1 MPGVGKTSIAELI
14 SKTLKIKHIDVDQ
27 IIEDKESETINDIIS
42 KRGEDV
48 FRSIEKKEL
57 SFAINTKEL
66 SVISCGGGAVI
77 DKENRHLIKNKTYG
91 IHVKS
96 SIEEICKRIEVST
109 RPLLYNTNK
118 VLKLHS
124 IWKQRKSLYNDAS
137 KITINIEGLSINE
150 AFQKIYSRLPNAN

>member
-14 SKTLKIKHIDVDQ
+14 SKTLKINHIDVDQ

-57 SFAINTKEL
+57 SLAINTKEL
-66 SVISCGGGAVI
+66 SVISCGGGVVI
-77 DKENRHLIKNKTYG
+77 DKENIQLIKDKTYG
-91 IHVKS
+91 IHIKS

-109 RPLLYNTNK
+109 RLLLYNTNK
-118 VLKLHS
+118 FLKLHS
-124 IWKQRKSLYNDAS
+124 IWEQRKGLYNDAS

>member
-1 MPGVGKTSIAELI
+1 M
-14 SKTLKIKHIDVDQ
+14 
-27 IIEDKESETINDIIS
+27 
-42 KRGEDV
+42 
-48 FRSIEKKEL
+48 
-57 SFAINTKEL
+57 
-66 SVISCGGGAVI
+66 I
-77 DKENRHLIKNKTYG
+77 DKENRHLIKDKTYG
-91 IHVKS
+91 IHIKS